1 MNSVHVSWAWGGY
14 ACRTCDAW
22 RTSRTPAIG
31 GRHATTCS
39 AAGTPI
45 AESYKTVRRAL
56 LYRRGVI
63 QLIGLVGFSFVSAV
77 TPGPNNILLWASG
90 ATFGLRRTVP
100 HVLGTAVGLGAMA
113 LAAAAGI
120 AALLAA
126 LPVLGVA
133 MRVAGSAYLLFLAW
147 QIARSGTLAAGEAS
161 RPLSIPEAAAFQ
173 VVNPKAWIFALG
185 AVTTFRPPELSEVVG
200 SLAIADVM
208 MAVILPA
215 AGLWAAFGDALGSLL
230 RRERTRRVVNL
241 VLAALVV
248 ATIAL
253 VWL

>member
-1 MNSVHVSWAWGGY
+1 M
-14 ACRTCDAW
+14 
-22 RTSRTPAIG
+22 
-31 GRHATTCS
+31 
-39 AAGTPI
+39 
-45 AESYKTVRRAL
+45 
-56 LYRRGVI
+56 I
-63 QLIGLVGFSFVSAV
+63 QLLGLVGFSFVSAV

-200 SLAIADVM
+200 SLAIAAVM

-230 RRERTRRVVNL
+230 HRERTRRVVNL
-241 VLAALVV
+241 VLAALIV

>member
-1 MNSVHVSWAWGGY
+1 M
-14 ACRTCDAW
+14 
-22 RTSRTPAIG
+22 
-31 GRHATTCS
+31 
-39 AAGTPI
+39 
-45 AESYKTVRRAL
+45 
-56 LYRRGVI
+56 I
-63 QLIGLVGFSFVSAV
+63 QLLGLVGFSFVSAV

-200 SLAIADVM
+200 SLAIAAVM

-230 RRERTRRVVNL
+230 HRERTRRVVNL

>member
-1 MNSVHVSWAWGGY
+1 M
-14 ACRTCDAW
+14 
-22 RTSRTPAIG
+22 
-31 GRHATTCS
+31 
-39 AAGTPI
+39 
-45 AESYKTVRRAL
+45 
-56 LYRRGVI
+56 I
-63 QLIGLVGFSFVSAV
+63 QLLGLVGFSFVSAV

-126 LPVLGVA
+126 VPVLGIA

-147 QIARSGTLAAGEAS
+147 QIARSGTLTAGEAS

-185 AVTTFRPPELSEVVG
+185 AVTAFRPPELGEVIG
-200 SLAIADVM
+200 SLAIAAVM

-215 AGLWAAFGDALGSLL
+215 AGLWAAFGNALGSLL
-230 RRERTRRVVNL
+230 HRERTRRVVNL

-248 ATIAL
+248 ATIVL
-253 VWL
+253 VWR

>member
-1 MNSVHVSWAWGGY
+1 
-14 ACRTCDAW
+14 
-22 RTSRTPAIG
+22 
-31 GRHATTCS
+31 
-39 AAGTPI
+39 
-45 AESYKTVRRAL
+45 
-56 LYRRGVI
+56 VI
-63 QLIGLVGFSFVSAV
+63 QLLGLVGFSFVSAV

-126 LPVLGVA
+126 VPALGVA
-133 MRVAGSAYLLFLAW
+133 MRIAGSAYLLFLAW

-173 VVNPKAWIFALG
+173 LVNPKAWIFALG
-185 AVTTFRPPELSEVVG
+185 AVTTFRPPELGEVVG
-200 SLAIADVM
+200 SLAIAAVM

-230 RRERTRRVVNL
+230 HRERTRRVVNL

-248 ATIAL
+248 ATIVL

>member
-1 MNSVHVSWAWGGY
+1 M
-14 ACRTCDAW
+14 
-22 RTSRTPAIG
+22 
-31 GRHATTCS
+31 
-39 AAGTPI
+39 
-45 AESYKTVRRAL
+45 
-56 LYRRGVI
+56 I
-63 QLIGLVGFSFVSAV
+63 QLLGLVGFSFVSAV

-100 HVLGTAVGLGAMA
+100 HVLGTAIGLGAMA

-126 LPVLGVA
+126 VPALGVA
-133 MRVAGSAYLLFLAW
+133 MRLAGSAYLLFLAW
-147 QIARSGTLAAGEAS
+147 QIARAGTLSAGEAS
-161 RPLSIPEAAAFQ
+161 RPLSILEAAAFQ
-173 VVNPKAWIFALG
+173 LVNPKAWIFALG
-185 AVTTFRPPELSEVVG
+185 AVTTFRPPELGEVVG
-200 SLAIADVM
+200 SLAIAIVM
-208 MAVILPA
+208 MAVIVPA

-230 RRERTRRVVNL
+230 HREPTRRVVNM